1 MNTEAIQYGYHMAVK
16 DLLIIVDHRTKT
28 RQGLNDITRAKD
40 KELAALLDMVIAK
53 QTSRF
58 EEFKKLEEL
67 CNDTGSR

>member
-16 DLLIIVDHRTKT
+16 DLLFIVDHRTKT

-53 QTSRF
+53 QTNRF

-67 CNDTGSR
+67 CNDTCSR